1 MEPNTLIALIFIIAA
16 AVVLLI
22 EGICYLLN
30 LQAED
35 DVFDGWLTSILD

>member
-1 MEPNTLIALIFIIAA
+1 MEPNTLLALIFIISA

-22 EGICYLLN
+22 EGICNLLN
-30 LQAED
+30 LRAED